1 LEQDVVDLLVTP
13 ATKSKPR
20 GQEGTAKMSGCNK
33 LWLVCAVDSTGE
45 QSAGAAPRR
54 RGALL
59 PPRAGGKREREN
71 GERSRKTPQIE
82 REAK

>member
-1 LEQDVVDLLVTP
+1 LDGDIVDLLVTP

-33 LWLVCAVDSTGE
+33 LWSVYAVDPTGE
-45 QSAGAAPRR
+45 QSAGATPRR

-59 PPRAGGKREREN
+59 PPRAGEKREREN
-71 GERSRKTPQIE
+71 GEGAE
-82 REAK
+82 RCRR